1 MPHAARAQAYP
12 SQDVNFI
19 CGFAAGS
26 GADIIVRYFADK
38 MRPLMNRTIIVQNKP
53 GALGNIATEFVAR
66 SKPDGHTIY
75 VTGANSVAANMHV
88 FRKPPVDAGKAFQ
101 IAATIN
107 RATMMLAVRADAPW
121 KTVADLTAAMKQKG
135 DKASYAFANP
145 TAKVLGAMY
154 KERAGLQAVEVA
166 YRTGADFLNELY
178 GGKID
183 YAFPDNIQAMAQSN
197 AGRMRILAVGAGSRM
212 QAAPDLPTLTELG
225 YPMDIRSW
233 WAALVPAGDPE
244 SRSSTSS
251 MPGSAGWSKAL
262 RPRRFST
269 ALPAIPGS
277 ARRPRG
283 RPSSFSRSRIG
294 KTTCGSPRSSRRDS
308 ARLSPYRRRAAIH
321 QRENSCKSSC
331 SIFCPMPSRSTT
343 S

>member
-1 MPHAARAQAYP
+1 MLTFVLRLLRTCALVPFAIAVMPHAARAQAYP

-233 WAALVPAGDPE
+233 WAALVPAATP
-244 SRSSTSS
+244 
-251 MPGSAGWSKAL
+251 KAVVDQL
-262 RPRRFST
+262 N
-269 ALPAIPGS
+269 AW
-277 ARRPRG
+277 
-283 RPSSFSRSRIG
+283 FSRVVESPETKTFLNSIASDPWVSTPAEGQAFLLQQIKDWEDYVRIAKIEPQG
-294 KTTCGSPRSSRRDS
+294 
-308 ARLSPYRRRAAIH
+308 
-321 QRENSCKSSC
+321 
-331 SIFCPMPSRSTT
+331 
-343 S
+343 